1 MTDATPLP
9 PGKRPPLRADMR
21 PEDSRRAAEARAAE
35 ILGNI
40 GDVDG
45 GTDEFFIDP
54 AIIPDGWS
62 YEWKTRAVYEK
73 ENPSYQVALAR
84 MGWMAVPASRHPEM
98 MPINGNYQTIER
110 KGMTLM
116 ERPSMITDQVR
127 AMDLKRARKQV
138 RDKEAQ
144 LSHAPDGQFERDHAK
159 ARPKVSKSFEP
170 LPVPAD

>member
-1 MTDATPLP
+1 
-9 PGKRPPLRADMR
+9 
-21 PEDSRRAAEARAAE
+21 
-35 ILGNI
+35 
-40 GDVDG
+40 
-45 GTDEFFIDP
+45 
-54 AIIPDGWS
+54 
-62 YEWKTRAVYEK
+62 
-73 ENPSYQVALAR
+73 
-84 MGWMAVPASRHPEM
+84 MGWQAVPASRHPEM
-98 MPINGNYQTIER
+98 MPIDGTYQTIER

-159 ARPKVSKSFEP
+159 ARPKVTKSFEP